1 MTRFFADDRGRL
13 FPFPTDGRAGYE
25 TSYRKKKLN
34 KTRLLFVLKTLG
46 RKTLLALHNHVKANR
61 TE

>member
-25 TSYRKKKLN
+25 TSYRKKNSIKQGYF
-34 KTRLLFVLKTLG
+34 LF
-46 RKTLLALHNHVKANR
+46 
-61 TE
+61 